1 MIDRFAQH
9 PTLANLL
16 MLMFIIA
23 GLFALPKLE
32 RETFP
37 EFSATQIQI
46 RILYRGATAE
56 EVEEAVCQRVE
67 DAIDGVE
74 NVKEVRS
81 DAQEGVAV
89 VTVEMRD
96 GADIAVFQ
104 DDIESEVE
112 AITEF
117 PADVEDPVITQI
129 GRTEAVMVLLV
140 SGPLSTGDLKI
151 YCEDLK
157 DRLQQVP
164 QVSLVELEGF
174 SDRQLRVE
182 LSDEALRRYGLTA
195 AEIARVIARQGI
207 DLPAGSLE
215 TRENEVLLRF
225 VEQRRTPEELEE
237 LVIKG
242 TRGGAEIRLRDLGQ
256 VVDVFEDEEVK
267 SLLGSERAGVL
278 RIEKTKTQ
286 DAIRVTTAVREF
298 LELERQR
305 QPLLDLVVVN
315 DMSTLIRD
323 RLQLVLKNAVQGI
336 ILVFCTLWMFFN
348 LRMSFWVVMSLPV
361 SFLGAL
367 FLMPMLGLTINMITL
382 VAMLLAT
389 GILMDDGIVIS
400 ENIARHLSLGKPAMR
415 AAIDGV
421 KEVSGGVL
429 SSFLTTICVLGPLA
443 SLSGFIGKVLE
454 VIPMVLI
461 LVLAVSLIEAFIIL
475 PAHLGHSLGHTGL
488 DRPGRLRR
496 GIDQVLEWLRESV
509 TGRCVDVAIRWR
521 YLFLGSLA
529 ALFVVSLALVVSGMV
544 PFQGFPTTEGEIVE
558 ARILLPQ
565 GTPVDRT
572 EEIVQR
578 ISAGLDEVNQRFT
591 PDQSGGR
598 DLVETVQVQFGTNA
612 DAFESGPHV
621 ATVTADLLSPE
632 NRATRIDAVIH
643 AWREAVGRLPD
654 VISVTYGEAS
664 FGPAGRP
671 IEIRFQSADLGDAK
685 QAAQQALAFFDQY
698 KGVYNLTDDLRPGKQ
713 EYRIRLDGGA
723 VGLGLDATTIAD
735 QVRAAFQGTTADEI
749 QVGSEAYEIVARLNS
764 SDRDSLA
771 DFSDFHVVLADGSRV
786 PLSAVAKIE
795 VATGWSRIARLDG
808 RRTVTLIGEV
818 DTRVAN
824 TASLMGLF
832 RRDAVA
838 EIGKQHPGV
847 DIQIE
852 GESQE
857 SAETGNS
864 MMQAFVLGLLG
875 VFVILSYQFES
886 WTEPLIVM
894 AAIPLALIG
903 VIWGHL
909 ITGNALSIPSVL
921 GFVSLAGVVVN
932 DSILLVLFLK
942 QERSTGADVED
953 SARRASRLRF
963 RAILLTSATTIA
975 GLTPLLFET
984 SRQAQ
989 VLIPLAVSVCFGLL
1003 SSTVLVL
1010 IAIPAAYVVLADFG
1024 LVTQATQEPEDQQEM
1039 ARQ

>member
-1 MIDRFAQH
+1 MIDRFARH
-9 PTLANLL
+9 PTLANLI
-16 MLMFIIA
+16 MLLFIIA

-37 EFSATQIQI
+37 EFSATEIQI

-89 VTVEMRD
+89 ITVEMRD
-96 GADIAVFQ
+96 GADISVFQ

-117 PADVEDPVITQI
+117 PADVEDPVITQL

-140 SGPLSTGDLKI
+140 SGPMPTGDLKI
-151 YCEDLK
+151 YCEELK

-164 QVSLVELEGF
+164 QVSLVKLDGF

-182 LSDEALRRYGLTA
+182 LSDEALRRFGLTA
-195 AEIARVIARQGI
+195 ADVARVIARQGI
-207 DLPAGSLE
+207 DVPAGSLE
-215 TRENEVLLRF
+215 TRDSEVLLRF

-237 LVIKG
+237 LIIKG
-242 TRGGAEIRLRDLGQ
+242 TRGGAEIRLGDLGR

-267 SLLGSERAGVL
+267 SLLGNERAGVL
-278 RIEKTKTQ
+278 RIEKTKAQ

-298 LELERQR
+298 LTLERQR

-367 FLMPMLGLTINMITL
+367 FVMPMLGLTINMITL

-400 ENIARHLSLGKPAMR
+400 ENIARHLSLGKPAMQ

-421 KEVSGGVL
+421 KEVSGGVI

-475 PAHLGHSLGHTGL
+475 PAHLGHSLTHTGL

-496 GIDQVLEWLRESV
+496 GIDGMLEWLRESV
-509 TGRCVDVAIRWR
+509 TGTCVDAAIRWR

-529 ALFVVSLALVVSGMV
+529 GLFIVSLSLVASGIV

-558 ARILLPQ
+558 ARLLLPQ
-565 GTPVDRT
+565 GTPVERT
-572 EEIVQR
+572 EQVVRR
-578 ISAGLDEVNQRFT
+578 ITDGLEEVNQRFT
-591 PDQSGGR
+591 PDQPSGR
-598 DLVETVQVQFGTNA
+598 ELVETVHVQFGTNT

-632 NRATRIDAVIH
+632 NRATRIDAVVQ

-671 IEIRFQSADLGDAK
+671 IEIRFQSEKLSDAK

-698 KGVYNLTDDLRPGKQ
+698 DGVYNLTDDLRPGKQ
-713 EYRIRLDGGA
+713 EFRIRLDEGA
-723 VGLGLDATTIAD
+723 VGLGLDVTTIAD
-735 QVRAAFQGTTADEI
+735 QVRAAFQGTIADEI
-749 QVGSEAYEIVARLNS
+749 QVGSEAYEIVARLKS

-771 DFSDFHVVLADGSRV
+771 DFGDFHVVLTDGSRV

-824 TASLMGLF
+824 TASLMRLF
-832 RRDAVA
+832 RRDAVE
-838 EIGKQHPGV
+838 EIREQHPGV

-864 MMQAFVLGLLG
+864 MMQAFVLGLIG

-894 AAIPLALIG
+894 TAIPLALIG

-909 ITGNALSIPSVL
+909 LTGNSLSIPSVL

-942 QERSTGADVED
+942 QEHRGGADVID
-953 SARRASRLRF
+953 SARHASRLRF

-1010 IAIPAAYVVLADFG
+1010 VAIPAAYVVLADFG
-1024 LVTQATQEPEDQQEM
+1024 FVKNRNTISNSQPPV
-1039 ARQ
+1039 

>member
-37 EFSATQIQI
+37 EFSATEIQI

-129 GRTEAVMVLLV
+129 GRTEPVMVLLV

-151 YCEDLK
+151 YCEGLK

-421 KEVSGGVL
+421 KEVSGGVV

-509 TGRCVDVAIRWR
+509 TGRCVDLAIRWR

-529 ALFVVSLALVVSGMV
+529 ALFVVSLALVVSGIV

-578 ISAGLDEVNQRFT
+578 ISAGLEEVNRRFT
-591 PDQSGGR
+591 PDQPGGR

-749 QVGSEAYEIVARLNS
+749 QVGSEAYEIFARLNA

-771 DFSDFHVVLADGSRV
+771 DFNDFHVVLADGSRV

-838 EIGKQHPGV
+838 EIEQQHPGV

-942 QERSTGADVED
+942 QERTTGADVED

-1010 IAIPAAYVVLADFG
+1010 IAIPAAYVALADFG
-1024 LVTQATQEPEDQQEM
+1024 LVTQTTQKPEDQQEM
-1039 ARQ
+1039 V

>member
-1 MIDRFAQH
+1 MIDRFARH

-16 MLMFIIA
+16 MLMFIVA

-37 EFSATQIQI
+37 EFAATEIQI

-81 DAQEGVAV
+81 EAQEGVAV

-129 GRTEAVMVLLV
+129 GRTEAVMVVLV
-140 SGPLSTGDLKI
+140 SGPLPTGDLKV

-164 QVSLVELEGF
+164 QVSLVKLEGF

-195 AEIARVIARQGI
+195 ADVARVIARQGI

-215 TRENEVLLRF
+215 MRESEVLLRF
-225 VEQRRTPEELEE
+225 VEQRRTSEELED
-237 LVIKG
+237 VIIKG
-242 TRGGAEIRLRDLGQ
+242 AAGGAEIRLRDLGQ

-267 SLLGSERAGVL
+267 SLLGNERAGVL
-278 RIEKTKTQ
+278 RIEKTKAQ
-286 DAIRVTTAVREF
+286 DAIRVTSAVREF
-298 LELERQR
+298 LVRERQR
-305 QPLLDLVVVN
+305 QPLMNLVVVN

-336 ILVFCTLWMFFN
+336 VLVFCTLWMFFN
-348 LRMSFWVVMSLPV
+348 LRMSFWVVLSLPV

-367 FLMPMLGLTINMITL
+367 FFMPMLGLTINMITL

-400 ENIARHLSLGKPAMR
+400 ENIARHLSLGKPAMQ

-421 KEVSGGVL
+421 KEVSGGVV
-429 SSFLTTICVLGPLA
+429 SSFLTTICVLGPLV
-443 SLSGFIGKVLE
+443 SLSGFIGKVLQ

-461 LVLAVSLIEAFIIL
+461 LVLAVSLIEAFIVL

-488 DRPGRLRR
+488 DRPGGIRR
-496 GIDQVLEWLRESV
+496 GIDRLLEWLRESV
-509 TGRCVDVAIRWR
+509 TGTCVDMAIRWR

-529 ALFVVSLALVVSGMV
+529 GLFVVSLALVVSGIV

-558 ARILLPQ
+558 ARVLLPQ

-578 ISAGLDEVNQRFT
+578 ISAGLDEVNRRFT
-591 PDQSGGR
+591 PDQPDGR
-598 DLVETVQVQFGTNA
+598 ELVETVQVQFGANA

-632 NRATRIDAVIH
+632 NRATRIDAVIQ

-654 VISVTYGEAS
+654 VISVTYGEAG

-671 IEIRFQSADLGDAK
+671 IEIRFQSENLNDARG
-685 QAAQQALAFFDQY
+685 AAQQALAFFDQY

-713 EYRIRLDGGA
+713 EFRIRLDEGA
-723 VGLGLDATTIAD
+723 VGLGLDATMIAD
-735 QVRAAFQGTTADEI
+735 QVRAAFQGTIADEI
-749 QVGSEAYEIVARLNS
+749 QVGSEAYEIVARLKS

-771 DFSDFHVVLADGSRV
+771 DFSDFHVVLPGGRRV
-786 PLSAVAKIE
+786 PLSAVARIE
-795 VATGWSRIARLDG
+795 VARGWSRIARLDG

-818 DTRVAN
+818 DTRLAN

-838 EIGKQHPGV
+838 EIRMEYPHV
-847 DIQIE
+847 DIQVE

-864 MMQAFVLGLLG
+864 MMQAFVLGLIG

-909 ITGNALSIPSVL
+909 ITGNALSIPSIL

-942 QERSTGADVED
+942 QEHTTGAAIED

-1003 SSTVLVL
+1003 GSTILVL

-1024 LVTQATQEPEDQQEM
+1024 LMAKATQKSEHKLEV
-1039 ARQ
+1039 ARE

>member
-1 MIDRFAQH
+1 MIDRFARH

-16 MLMFIIA
+16 MLLFIVA

-37 EFSATQIQI
+37 EFSATEIQI
-46 RILYRGATAE
+46 RILYLGATAE
-56 EVEEAVCQRVE
+56 EVEETVCRRVE
-67 DAIDGVE
+67 DAVDGVE

-81 DAQEGVAV
+81 EAQEGVAV
-89 VTVEMRD
+89 ITVEMRD
-96 GADIAVFQ
+96 GADISLFQ

-117 PADVEDPVITQI
+117 PDNVEDPVITQI

-140 SGPLSTGDLKI
+140 SGPLPTGDLKI

-195 AEIARVIARQGI
+195 ADVARIIARQGI

-225 VEQRRTPEELEE
+225 VEQRRTPEELED
-237 LVIKG
+237 LIIKG

-267 SLLGSERAGVL
+267 SLLGNERAGVL
-278 RIEKTKTQ
+278 RIKKTKAQ
-286 DAIRVTTAVREF
+286 DAIRVTTAVHEF

-305 QPLLDLVVVN
+305 QPLLSLVVVN

-323 RLQLVLKNAVQGI
+323 RLQLVLKNAVQGV
-336 ILVFCTLWMFFN
+336 ILVFCTLWLFFN

-400 ENIARHLSLGKPAMR
+400 ENIARHLSLGKSAMQ

-421 KEVSGGVL
+421 KEVSGGVV

-475 PAHLGHSLGHTGL
+475 PAHLGHSLAHTGL
-488 DRPGRLRR
+488 DRPGRLRG
-496 GIDQVLEWLRESV
+496 GIDRVLDWLRESV
-509 TGRCVDVAIRWR
+509 TGTCVDAAIRWR

-529 ALFVVSLALVVSGMV
+529 ALFVVSLALVVSGIV

-572 EEIVQR
+572 EQIVQR
-578 ISAGLDEVNQRFT
+578 ISAGLEEVNRRFT
-591 PDQSGGR
+591 PDQPEGR
-598 DLVETVQVQFGTNA
+598 ELVETVQVQFGTNA
-612 DAFESGPHV
+612 DAFESGSHV

-632 NRATRIDAVIH
+632 NRATRIDAVVQ

-671 IEIRFQSADLGDAK
+671 IEIRFQSDDISAAK
-685 QAAQQALAFFDQY
+685 QAAQQALTFFDQY

-713 EYRIRLDGGA
+713 EYRIRLDEGA

-735 QVRAAFQGTTADEI
+735 QVRAAFQGTIADEI
-749 QVGSEAYEIVARLNS
+749 QVGSEAYEIVARLKS
-764 SDRDSLA
+764 ADRDSLA
-771 DFSDFHVVLADGSRV
+771 DFSDFHVVLAGGSRV
-786 PLSAVAKIE
+786 PLSAVAKVE

-832 RRDAVA
+832 RREAVG
-838 EIGKQHPGV
+838 EIQKQHPNV

-864 MMQAFVLGLLG
+864 MMQAFVLGLIG

-909 ITGNALSIPSVL
+909 ITGNSLSIPSVL

-942 QERSTGADVED
+942 QERTTGTNVVD

-1010 IAIPAAYVVLADFG
+1010 VAIPAAYVVLADFG
-1024 LVTQATQEPEDQQEM
+1024 LIAKTKQRTENQM
-1039 ARQ
+1039 

>member
-1 MIDRFAQH
+1 MIDRFARH

-16 MLMFIIA
+16 MLLFIIA
-23 GLFALPKLE
+23 GLFALPRLE

-37 EFSATQIQI
+37 EFSASQVQI
-46 RILYRGATAE
+46 RILYLGATAE
-56 EVEEAVCQRVE
+56 EVEDAVCQRVE

-74 NVKEVRS
+74 NVKEIRS

-89 VTVEMRD
+89 ITVEMQD
-96 GADIAVFQ
+96 GADITVFQ

-117 PADVEDPVITQI
+117 PADVEDPVITQL

-140 SGPLSTGDLKI
+140 TGPLSTGDLKI
-151 YCEDLK
+151 HCENLK
-157 DRLQQVP
+157 ERLQQVP
-164 QVSLVELEGF
+164 LVSLVALEGF

-195 AEIARVIARQGI
+195 AEVARVIARQGI
-207 DLPAGSLE
+207 DIPAGALE
-215 TRENEVLLRF
+215 TRDNDVLLRF
-225 VEQRRTPEELEE
+225 VEQRRTPEELED
-237 LVIKG
+237 LIIKG
-242 TRGGAEIRLRDLGQ
+242 TRGGAEIRLRDLGK
-256 VVDVFEDEEVK
+256 VIDVFENEEVK

-286 DAIRVTTAVREF
+286 DAIRVTAAVREF
-298 LELERQR
+298 LEQERQR
-305 QPLLDLVVVN
+305 QPLVNIAVVN
-315 DMSTLIRD
+315 DTSTLIGD
-323 RLQLVLKNAVQGI
+323 RLELVLKNAVQGI

-389 GILMDDGIVIS
+389 GILMDDGIVIA
-400 ENIARHLSLGKPAMR
+400 ENVARHLSLGKPPMQ

-421 KEVSGGVL
+421 KEVSGGVV
-429 SSFLTTICVLGPLA
+429 SSFLTTICVLGPLM
-443 SLSGFIGKVLE
+443 SLAGLMGKVLQ

-461 LVLAVSLIEAFIIL
+461 LVLAVSLVEAFVIL
-475 PAHLGHSLGHTGL
+475 PAHLGHSLGHADL
-488 DRPGRLRR
+488 ERR
-496 GIDQVLEWLRESV
+496 GRIRRLTDWMLDGLRESV
-509 TGRCVDVAIRWR
+509 VGRCVDAAIRWR
-521 YLFLGSLA
+521 YLFLGSIA
-529 ALFVVSLALVVSGMV
+529 GLFVASLAMVASGIV

-565 GTPVDRT
+565 GTPVERT

-578 ISAGLDEVNQRFT
+578 ITAGLEKVNQRFT
-591 PDQSGGR
+591 PDQPGGQE
-598 DLVETVQVQFGTNA
+598 LVETVQVQFGTNA
-612 DAFESGPHV
+612 DAFESGSHV

-632 NRATRIDAVIH
+632 NRSTRIDAVIQ
-643 AWREAVGRLPD
+643 AWRESVGSLPD
-654 VISVTYGEAS
+654 VISVTYGES
-664 FGPAGRP
+664 GFGPGGRP
-671 IEIRFQSADLGDAK
+671 IEIRFQSDSLTDAK
-685 QAAQQALAFFDQY
+685 QAAQQGLAFFDQY
-698 KGVYNLTDDLRPGKQ
+698 QGVFNLTDDLRPGKQ
-713 EYRIRLDGGA
+713 EYRIRLDEGA
-723 VGLGLDATTIAD
+723 VGLGLDVTTIAD
-735 QVRAAFQGTTADEI
+735 QVRAAFQGTIADEI
-749 QVGSEAYEIVARLNS
+749 QVGSEAYEIVARLES

-771 DFSDFHVVLADGSRV
+771 DFNDFHIVLADGSRV
-786 PLSAVAKIE
+786 PLSAVAKID
-795 VATGWSRIARLDG
+795 VATGWSRIARING

-832 RRDAVA
+832 RRNAIA
-838 EIGKQHPGV
+838 EIQQQHPNV
-847 DIQIE
+847 IVQIE

-864 MMQAFVLGLLG
+864 LLQAFVLGMIG
-875 VFVILSYQFES
+875 VFAILSYQFES

-909 ITGNALSIPSVL
+909 LTGNALSIPSVL

-942 QERSTGADVED
+942 QEHAAGSEVED
-953 SARRASRLRF
+953 SARQASRLRF

-1003 SSTVLVL
+1003 SSTILVL
-1010 IAIPAAYVVLADFG
+1010 IAIPAAYVALADFG
-1024 LVTQATQEPEDQQEM
+1024 LISKTKHKTEEQEIS
-1039 ARQ
+1039 

>member
-1 MIDRFAQH
+1 MIDRFARH

-16 MLMFIIA
+16 MLLFIIA

-37 EFSATQIQI
+37 EFSATEIQI
-46 RILYRGATAE
+46 RVLYLGATAE

-81 DAQEGVAV
+81 DAQEGIAV
-89 VTVEMRD
+89 ITVEMQD
-96 GADIAVFQ
+96 GADIALFQ

-117 PADVEDPVITQI
+117 PADVEDPVFTQL

-140 SGPLSTGDLKI
+140 TGPLSTGDLKI
-151 YCEDLK
+151 HCENLK

-195 AEIARVIARQGI
+195 AEVARVIARQGI
-207 DLPAGSLE
+207 DIPAGALE
-215 TRENEVLLRF
+215 TRDNEVLLRF
-225 VEQRRTPEELEE
+225 VEQRRPPEELED
-237 LVIKG
+237 LIIKG

-267 SLLGSERAGVL
+267 SLLGSDRAGVL
-278 RIEKTKTQ
+278 RIKKTKTQ
-286 DAIRVTTAVREF
+286 DAIRVTAAVREF
-298 LELERQR
+298 LGQERQR
-305 QPLLDLVVVN
+305 HPQLKIAVVN

-323 RLQLVLKNAVQGI
+323 RLELVLKNAVQGI

-382 VAMLLAT
+382 TAMLLAT
-389 GILMDDGIVIS
+389 GILMDDGIVIA
-400 ENIARHLSLGKPAMR
+400 ENVARHLGMGKPAMQ
-415 AAIDGV
+415 AAVDGV
-421 KEVSGGVL
+421 KEVSGGVV
-429 SSFLTTICVLGPLA
+429 SSFLTTICVLGPLV
-443 SLSGFIGKVLE
+443 SLSGFIGKVLQ

-461 LVLAVSLIEAFIIL
+461 LVLAVSLVEAFIIL
-475 PAHLGHSLGHTGL
+475 PAHLGHSLGHSGL
-488 DRPGRLRR
+488 ERAGRIRR
-496 GIDQVLEWLRESV
+496 TMDQVFEWLRESV
-509 TGRCVDVAIRWR
+509 MGWCVDAAIRWR
-521 YLFLGSLA
+521 YLFLGSVA
-529 ALFVVSLALVVSGMV
+529 GLFIASLALVASGIV

-565 GTPVDRT
+565 GTPVERT

-578 ISAGLDEVNQRFT
+578 ISTGLEEVNRRFT
-591 PDQSGGR
+591 PNQPGGR
-598 DLVETVQVQFGTNA
+598 ELVETVQVQFGTNA
-612 DAFESGPHV
+612 DAFESGSHV

-632 NRATRIDAVIH
+632 NRSTRIDAVVQ
-643 AWREAVGRLPD
+643 AWRQAVGNLPD
-654 VISVTYGEAS
+654 VISVTYGESA

-671 IEIRFQSADLGDAK
+671 IEIRFQSDSLRDAK
-685 QAAQQALAFFDQY
+685 AAAQQGLAFFDQY
-698 KGVYNLTDDLRPGKQ
+698 QGVFNLTDDLRPGKQ
-713 EYRIRLDGGA
+713 EYRIRLDEGA
-723 VGLGLDATTIAD
+723 VGLGLDVTTIAD
-735 QVRAAFQGTTADEI
+735 QVRAAFQGTIADEI
-749 QVGSEAYEIVARLNS
+749 QVGSEAYEIVARLDS

-771 DFSDFHVVLADGSRV
+771 DFNDFHIVLADGSRV
-786 PLSAVAKIE
+786 PLSAVAKVD
-795 VATGWSRIARLDG
+795 VATGWSRIARLNG

-832 RRDAVA
+832 RRNEIA
-838 EIGKQHPGV
+838 EIEQQHPNV
-847 DIQIE
+847 QVQIE

-864 MMQAFVLGLLG
+864 MLQAFVLGLIG
-875 VFVILSYQFES
+875 VFAILSYQFES

-909 ITGNALSIPSVL
+909 ITGNALCIPSIL

-942 QERSTGADVED
+942 QAHAAGIEVID
-953 SARRASRLRF
+953 SARQASRLRF

-1024 LVTQATQEPEDQQEM
+1024 LIAKTEQRPGEITHVT
-1039 ARQ
+1039 

>member
-1 MIDRFAQH
+1 MIDQFARH

-16 MLMFIIA
+16 MLLFIIA

-37 EFSATQIQI
+37 EFTATEIQIQ
-46 RILYRGATAE
+46 ILYRGATAE

-89 VTVEMRD
+89 ITVEMRD
-96 GADIAVFQ
+96 GADISIFQ

-117 PADVEDPVITQI
+117 PVDVEDPVITQL

-140 SGPLSTGDLKI
+140 TGPMPTGDLKI

-164 QVSLVELEGF
+164 QVSLVELGGF

-182 LSDEALRRYGLTA
+182 LSEEALRRYSLTA
-195 AEIARVIARQGI
+195 ADVARVIARQGI
-207 DLPAGSLE
+207 DIPAGALE
-215 TRENEVLLRF
+215 TRDNEVLLRF
-225 VEQRRTPEELEE
+225 VEQRRTPEELED
-237 LVIKG
+237 LIIKG

-256 VVDVFEDEEVK
+256 VVDLFEDEEVK
-267 SLLGSERAGVL
+267 SLLGNERAGVL

-286 DAIRVTTAVREF
+286 DAIRVTTAVNEF
-298 LELERQR
+298 LEAERQR
-305 QPLLDLVVVN
+305 QPNVNIAVVN

-400 ENIARHLSLGKPAMR
+400 ENIARHLGMGKPAMQ
-415 AAIDGV
+415 AAVDGV
-421 KEVSGGVL
+421 KEVAGGVV

-443 SLSGFIGKVLE
+443 SLAGFIGKVLQ

-475 PAHLGHSLGHTGL
+475 PAHLGHSLGHSGL
-488 DRPGRLRR
+488 ERSGRVR
-496 GIDQVLEWLRESV
+496 GAIDTVLDWLRESV
-509 TGRCVDVAIRWR
+509 MGRCVDAAIRWR

-529 ALFVVSLALVVSGMV
+529 GLFVASLALVVSGIV

-565 GTPVDRT
+565 GTPIERT
-572 EEIVQR
+572 EKIVQR
-578 ISAGLDEVNQRFT
+578 ITAGLDEVNKQFT
-591 PDQSGGR
+591 PDQPDGR
-598 DLVETVQVQFGTNA
+598 ELVETVQVQFGTNA
-612 DAFESGPHV
+612 DAFESGSHV
-621 ATVTADLLSPE
+621 ATITADLLSPE
-632 NRATRIDAVIH
+632 NRSTHIDAVVQ
-643 AWREAVGRLPD
+643 AWREEVGSLPD
-654 VISVTYGEAS
+654 AISVTYGEAA

-671 IEIRFQSADLGDAK
+671 IEIRFQSDSLHDAK
-685 QAAQQALAFFDQY
+685 AAAQQGLAFFDQY
-698 KGVYNLTDDLRPGKQ
+698 EGVYNLTDDLRPGKQ
-713 EYRIRLDGGA
+713 EYRIRLDEGA
-723 VGLGLDATTIAD
+723 VGLGLDVTTIAD
-735 QVRAAFQGTTADEI
+735 QVRAAFQGTVADEI
-749 QVGSEAYEIVARLNS
+749 QVGTEAYEIEARLKT

-771 DFSDFHVVLADGSRV
+771 DFADFHVVLVDGSRV
-786 PLSAVAKIE
+786 PLSAVAKVD
-795 VATGWSRIARLDG
+795 VATGWSRIARLNG

-824 TASLMGLF
+824 TAALMGLF
-832 RRDAVA
+832 RREAIP
-838 EIGKQHPGV
+838 EIEKQHPTV
-847 DIQIE
+847 RIQIE

-864 MMQAFVLGLLG
+864 MLQAFVLGLIG
-875 VFVILSYQFES
+875 VFAILSYQFES

-894 AAIPLALIG
+894 AAIPMALIG

-909 ITGNALSIPSVL
+909 ITGNSLSIPSVL

-942 QERSTGADVED
+942 KERTEGTDVIE
-953 SARRASRLRF
+953 SARQASRLRF

-975 GLTPLLFET
+975 GLLPMLFET

-1003 SSTVLVL
+1003 ASTVLVL
-1010 IAIPAAYVVLADFG
+1010 IAIPAAYIALADLG
-1024 LVTQATQEPEDQQEM
+1024 LVTNSAESSEPCHAD
-1039 ARQ
+1039 AGS

>member
-1 MIDRFAQH
+1 MIDRFARH

-16 MLMFIIA
+16 MLLFIIA

-37 EFSATQIQI
+37 EFSATEIQI
-46 RILYRGATAE
+46 RILYLGATAE
-56 EVEEAVCQRVE
+56 EVEEAVCRRVE

-81 DAQEGVAV
+81 EAQEGVAV
-89 VTVEMRD
+89 ITVEMRD
-96 GADIAVFQ
+96 GADIALFQ

-117 PADVEDPVITQI
+117 PADVEDPVITQL

-140 SGPLSTGDLKI
+140 TGPLSTGDLKI
-151 YCEDLK
+151 HCENLK

-164 QVSLVELEGF
+164 QVSPVELEGF

-195 AEIARVIARQGI
+195 AEVARVIARQGI
-207 DLPAGSLE
+207 DIPAGALE
-215 TRENEVLLRF
+215 TRDNEVLLRF
-225 VEQRRTPEELEE
+225 VEQRRTPEELED
-237 LVIKG
+237 LIIKG

-278 RIEKTKTQ
+278 RIKKTKTQ

-298 LELERQR
+298 LEQERQR
-305 QPLLDLVVVN
+305 QPLLNIAVVN

-323 RLQLVLKNAVQGI
+323 RLELVLKNAVQGI

-400 ENIARHLSLGKPAMR
+400 ENIARHLSLGKPAMQ
-415 AAIDGV
+415 AAVDGV
-421 KEVSGGVL
+421 KEVSGGVV
-429 SSFLTTICVLGPLA
+429 SSFLTTICVLGPLV
-443 SLSGFIGKVLE
+443 SLSGFIGKVLQ

-475 PAHLGHSLGHTGL
+475 PAHLGHSLGHSGL
-488 DRPGRLRR
+488 ERAGRLRR
-496 GIDQVLEWLRESV
+496 SMDGVLEWLRESV
-509 TGRCVDVAIRWR
+509 LGRCVDTAIRWR
-521 YLFLGSLA
+521 YLFLGSIA
-529 ALFVVSLALVVSGMV
+529 GLFVASLALVASGIV

-565 GTPVDRT
+565 GTPVERT

-578 ISAGLDEVNQRFT
+578 ISDGLEKVNRRFT
-591 PDQSGGR
+591 PDQPDGR
-598 DLVETVQVQFGTNA
+598 ELVEIVQVQFGTNA
-612 DAFESGPHV
+612 DAFESGSHV

-632 NRATRIDAVIH
+632 NRATRIDAVVQ

-654 VISVTYGEAS
+654 VISVTYGESS

-671 IEIRFQSADLGDAK
+671 IEIRFQSEDLSDAK
-685 QAAQQALAFFDQY
+685 QAAQQALTFFDQY
-698 KGVYNLTDDLRPGKQ
+698 QGVFNLTDDLRPGKQ
-713 EYRIRLDGGA
+713 EYRIRLDEGA
-723 VGLGLDATTIAD
+723 VGLGLDVTTIAD
-735 QVRAAFQGTTADEI
+735 QVRAAFQGTIADEI
-749 QVGSEAYEIVARLNS
+749 QVGSEAYEIVARLKS
-764 SDRDSLA
+764 ADRDSLA
-771 DFSDFHVVLADGSRV
+771 DFSDFHIVLADGSRV
-786 PLSAVAKIE
+786 PLSAVAKVE

-832 RRDAVA
+832 RRNAIA
-838 EIGKQHPGV
+838 EIRQQHPNV
-847 DIQIE
+847 SVQIE

-864 MMQAFVLGLLG
+864 MLQAFVLGLIG
-875 VFVILSYQFES
+875 VFAILSYQFES

-942 QERSTGADVED
+942 QEHAAGSDVVE
-953 SARRASRLRF
+953 SARQASRLRF

-1010 IAIPAAYVVLADFG
+1010 IAIPAAYVVLFDFG
-1024 LVTQATQEPEDQQEM
+1024 LIAKQKQGTESQTIS
-1039 ARQ
+1039 